1 MCRSLDNRPA
11 ADSRRRRILVVDD
24 EPTLRLGFAYAL
36 SDHQTVVDTAGTGRQ
51 ALEMIAAHGYDLI
64 VLDLRMPDIDGFGVL
79 ERLREDGREVPV
91 VLCTAA
97 LTPASALRAI
107 QWRVVDFLL
116 KPVRPEDLR
125 SVIKFVLE
133 PAAGVYPA
141 AMQAARS
148 GDFDGAIGHFAVAAP
163 TDPRSGAWLTL
174 LRIMRSTDPDK
185 QEAADRELQHGGT
198 SMLAYRADWQ
208 LPDIP

>member
-1 MCRSLDNRPA
+1 MCRSHDNPPPT
-11 ADSRRRRILVVDD
+11 DSRRRRILVVDD

-51 ALEMIAAHGYDLI
+51 ALEMIAARSYDLI

-79 ERLREDGREVPV
+79 ERLREDGSELPV
-91 VLCTAA
+91 ILCTAA

-125 SVIKFVLE
+125 SVIKFVLGSTVG
-133 PAAGVYPA
+133 AYPA
-141 AMQAARS
+141 AMRAARS
-148 GDFDGAIGHFAVAAP
+148 GDFDGAIGYFAVAAA
-163 TDPRSGAWLTL
+163 TDPRSEAWMTL
-174 LRIMRSTDPDK
+174 LRIVRSTDPDK
-185 QEAADRELQHGGT
+185 QEAADRKLEHGGI
-198 SMLAYRADWQ
+198 SMLAFRAD
-208 LPDIP
+208 